1 VGRKILGTVWE
12 SHFYRTRELEGCCWE
27 QLMYERKILTG
38 KDDKSIIQSE
48 VWQQRD
54 THMHTEG
61 REKLG

>member
-1 VGRKILGTVWE
+1 
-12 SHFYRTRELEGCCWE
+12 
-27 QLMYERKILTG
+27 MYERKILTG